1 MKTVYEVQ
9 KLLIKFGTVI
19 YTGNRTGD
27 LELMES
33 EVEELFQHQ
42 FISNDEY
49 IQAKLLLKKEIT
61 KLKAAK
67 GEANMNEKF

>member
-19 YTGNRTGD
+19 YTGNRIGD

-33 EVEELFQHQ
+33 ELEELFQHQ

-61 KLKAAK
+61 KLRSTK
-67 GEANMNEKF
+67 GEA

>member
-9 KLLIKFGTVI
+9 KLLMKFGTVI
-19 YTGNRTGD
+19 YTGNRIGD

-33 EVEELFQHQ
+33 ELEELFQHQ

-49 IQAKLLLKKEIT
+49 LQAKLLLKKEVRRLSS
-61 KLKAAK
+61 KK
-67 GEANMNEKF
+67 GDA